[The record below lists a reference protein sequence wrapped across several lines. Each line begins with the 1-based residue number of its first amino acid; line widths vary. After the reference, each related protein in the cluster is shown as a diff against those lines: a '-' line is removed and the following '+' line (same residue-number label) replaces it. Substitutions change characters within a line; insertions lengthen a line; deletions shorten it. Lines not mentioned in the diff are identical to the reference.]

1 MSPCLSSAFKSIICL
16 FYDIFVVCK
25 LALDHSLTIFL
36 FRKQFLRK
44 SETRDD
50 GTYIVIIKVTM
61 IGMAF
66 NLSDYFFSSNR
77 CRVSLQELFDFI
89 ASGLAKFVSKEDGR
103 FHISPGRK
111 REIGFTFSFPVKQ
124 TSIDSGILIKWT
136 KGFAVSGTAE
146 SNLSERKTVLE
157 VCETVVRRG
166 GRLAGAGIVGIL
178 QKMEEDENRS
188 VVAIDGGLYENYPQ
202 YRTYLQDSVEEL
214 LGTEKSNN
222 VVIEHTKDGSAIGAA
237 LLAASNSIYQQH
249 L

>member
-1 MSPCLSSAFKSIICL
+1 MLSQGMRKGCSMPWILVEQTYGVVRVQLGGKDERVIDTEFDQVSVPQDLMSA
-16 FYDIFVVCK
+16 
-25 LALDHSLTIFL
+25 T
-36 FRKQFLRK
+36 
-44 SETRDD
+44 SE
-50 GTYIVIIKVTM
+50 
-61 IGMAF
+61 
-66 NLSDYFFSSNR
+66 
-77 CRVSLQELFDFI
+77 ELFDFI